1 MNLTLFL
8 LAEQEGLLHMLGG
21 CLTLTVK
28 QGEMVGEMAG
38 DGQCFLQHILLY
50 L

>member
-8 LAEQEGLLHMLGG
+8 LAEQEGLLHMLDG

-28 QGEMVGEMAG
+28 QGEMVG
-38 DGQCFLQHILLY
+38 DDHCFLQLILLY